1 MIRALLLTL
10 FFAAIGMQAQ
20 QFYGPILGHVDFREG
35 RVVIQTL
42 REQSVQLRYRDSGSM
57 QAYRFTPAQQT
68 KLSRGFTA
76 EFAIPAEPGR
86 TVEYEVWLDSKS
98 SRGGTFYFRTPQ
110 LWRWRTPDPPALR
123 VAFGSC
129 YYANEPRFDRPG
141 KPYGDSATD
150 IFNRIADKNPDLMIW
165 GGDNIYLREPDWGS
179 ATGIY
184 ARYTH
189 TRAQSGPAR
198 LLRSCPNYAIW
209 DDHDF
214 GPNDANSSFIHKDIT
229 LRAFHDFW
237 ANPSEGLP
245 CQPGITTWFERSDVQ
260 VFLLDDR
267 YNRTLPGDSNA
278 TILGKAQLEW
288 LKQALLTAPANEWK
302 VVCVGGQFL
311 NTVADFENFAR
322 YPKER
327 EALIRHIQDNGIRNV
342 IFLSGDRHFAELSV
356 LKQEGKPT
364 IWDFTSSPLTS
375 GVFARAAEEKNNLRV
390 PGTIYSQDRNFGTLD
405 FSGPRNARTLTMRL
419 FDKQGIQVWE
429 QVVAAEQAKKK

>member
-1 MIRALLLTL
+1 MLRALLFTL
-10 FFAAIGMQAQ
+10 FTAAVGLRAQ
-20 QFYGPILGHVDFREG
+20 QFYGPVLGHVDFREG

-42 REQSVQLRYRDSGSM
+42 REQSVRLRYRDSGSS
-57 QAYRFTPAQQT
+57 QVYRFTPVQQT
-68 KLSRGFTA
+68 RLSRGYTA

-86 TVEYEVWLDSKS
+86 TVEYEVWLDDKA
-98 SRGGTFYFRTPQ
+98 SRSGTYYFRTPA
-110 LWRWRTPDPPALR
+110 LWRWRTADPPALR

-129 YYANEPRFDRPG
+129 FYSNEPRFDRPG
-141 KPYGDSATD
+141 RPYGDTATD
-150 IFNRIADKNPDLMIW
+150 IFNRIADKQPDLMIW

-179 ATGIY
+179 ETGIY

-189 TRAQSGPAR
+189 VRSQPGPAR
-198 LLRSCPNYAIW
+198 LLRTCPNYAIW

-214 GPNDANSSFIHKDIT
+214 GPNDANASFIHKDKT

-260 VFLLDDR
+260 FFLLDDR

-278 TILGKAQLEW
+278 TILGKSQLEW

-322 YPKER
+322 YPQER
-327 EALIRHIQDNGIRNV
+327 EALIRHIQDKSIRNV

-356 LKQEGKPT
+356 LKEEGKPA

-375 GVFARAAEEKNNLRV
+375 GIFSRAAEEKNSLRV
-390 PGTIYSQDRNFGTLD
+390 PGTVYTQDRNFGVLE
-405 FSGPRNARTLTMRL
+405 FGGPRNARFLTLRL
-419 FDKQGIQVWE
+419 FDKQGNQVWE
-429 QVVAAEQAKKK
+429 HLVRAERK